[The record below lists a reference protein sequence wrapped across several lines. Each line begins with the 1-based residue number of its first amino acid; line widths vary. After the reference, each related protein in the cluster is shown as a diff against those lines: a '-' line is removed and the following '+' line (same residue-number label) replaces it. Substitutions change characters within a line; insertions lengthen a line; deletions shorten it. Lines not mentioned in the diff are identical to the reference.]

1 MSAPSSTGT
10 GPGLAKL
17 NSLPRPEL
25 IKQLLACLDVQRW
38 ANEIA
43 DRRPYRSD
51 DELYEVADRAAT
63 ELTEDEIHSALA
75 AHPRI
80 GQRSTG
86 KDASASWSRR
96 EQAGVDADD
105 TKLAVELAEANEE
118 YERRFGHVYLVCA
131 SGRSGPEL
139 LEILRSRLDN
149 DPTTEMRV
157 VADELR
163 KIARLRLA
171 RGIEA

>member
-1 MSAPSSTGT
+1 MSAPSSTDT
-10 GPGLAKL
+10 GSGLGRV

-38 ANEIA
+38 AHEIA
-43 DRRPYRSD
+43 DRRPFAD
-51 DELYEVADRAAT
+51 AAELYAAADAAAPD
-63 ELTEDEIHSALA
+63 LTDDEIHTALA

-80 GQRSTG
+80 GERSQGSGT
-86 KDASASWSRR
+86 SSTWSRS
-96 EQAGVDADD
+96 EQSGVDAED
-105 TKLAVELAEANEE
+105 AELVTALREGNEE

-131 SGRSGPEL
+131 SGRSGAEL

-149 DPTTEMRV
+149 DRATEMRI

-171 RGIEA
+171 RVIES

>member
-10 GPGLAKL
+10 GPGLARL

-25 IKQLLACLDVQRW
+25 VKKLLACLDVQRW

-43 DRRPYRSD
+43 DNRPYESD
-51 DELYEVADRAAT
+51 TRLYEVADRAAA
-63 ELTEDEIHSALA
+63 ELSESEIHSALA

-86 KDASASWSRR
+86 NDTSASWSRR
-96 EQAGVDADD
+96 EQSGVDADD

-149 DPTTEMRV
+149 DPVTELRV

-171 RGIEA
+171 RVIEA

>member
-1 MSAPSSTGT
+1 MSAPSSTGA
-10 GPGLAKL
+10 GPGLARL
-17 NSLPRPEL
+17 NNLPRPEL
-25 IKQLLACLDVQRW
+25 VKQLLACLDVRRW

-51 DELYEVADRAAT
+51 EELYEVADRAASD
-63 ELTEDEIHSALA
+63 LTEDEIHSALA

-86 KDASASWSRR
+86 KDTAASWSRR
-96 EQAGVDADD
+96 EQSGVDADD
-105 TKLAVELAEANEE
+105 TQLAVELAEANEE

-131 SGRSGPEL
+131 SGRSGREL

-149 DPTTEMRV
+149 DPATEMRV

-171 RGIEA
+171 RVIEA

>member
-1 MSAPSSTGT
+1 MSAPSSTGV
-10 GPGLAKL
+10 GPGLARL
-17 NSLPRPEL
+17 NSLPRPDL
-25 IKQLLACLDVQRW
+25 VKQLLACLDVRRW

-43 DRRPYRSD
+43 DGRPYSSD
-51 DELYEVADRAAT
+51 TELYGAADRAA
-63 ELTEDEIHSALA
+63 ESLTDEEIHTALA

-80 GQRSTG
+80 GQRSSGT
-86 KDASASWSRR
+86 DTSASWSRR
-96 EQAGVDADD
+96 EQSGVDADD
-105 TKLAVELAEANEE
+105 TKLALELAEANEE

-131 SGRSGPEL
+131 SGRSGREL

-149 DPTTEMRV
+149 DAATEMRI

-171 RGIEA
+171 RVIEA